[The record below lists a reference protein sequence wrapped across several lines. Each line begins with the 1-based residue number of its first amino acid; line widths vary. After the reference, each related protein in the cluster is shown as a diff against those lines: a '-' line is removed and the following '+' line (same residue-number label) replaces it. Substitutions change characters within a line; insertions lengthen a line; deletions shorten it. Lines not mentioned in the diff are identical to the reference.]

1 MKDMKKYLMGL
12 LVVAVMATVTACSFG
27 LDELPEEKVETKE
40 EVGYLQLSNFKV
52 VSDTENKN
60 NDDEIEPGTGN
71 STTSK
76 HTRAGET
83 TSQVDFSNYY
93 IEIVN
98 KNPRENEEAIVWK
111 GIYKDNVSS
120 TTDFGSGNGVMKKIP
135 LEPGSY
141 QVWAYQDQTKGNK
154 LTVAKDAPYY
164 AGYSDVEIVSEQ
176 TSDVTVICR
185 LHNIRVTV
193 ELSNDL
199 KDMFWVCNEVDNTDR
214 LMTEVS
220 IGTTEVNKNTHIFES
235 STSHD
240 APWMYYKDVA
250 GGYGNTMDIKLTGVF
265 YTGPVEDIYTGAA
278 AQNTDKWK
286 PVKMEKKVSGGAA
299 DKAVTGGQWRQISID
314 IEHND
319 EGNAQ
324 FIFTI
329 DSYVYDE
336 TITVSTMTLYQNLP
350 ADKNFTQEEQIPE
363 DDFNDEMAPQVKVDG
378 ATFDTENNAF
388 NYSISADMI
397 DSDAST
403 DSFNAWTSFLKV
415 KVAVP
420 SGSTATVNNV
430 YVEFKESTSTSLL
443 QALEKAGF
451 EDHII
456 ALHPS
461 ADENISQYV
470 NVATDG
476 SSFTLNNKGMDAIYN
491 YEGTH
496 KIRVHTEG
504 SDGRRGFADVVITVS
519 QAASTGPKVIWK
531 VDGRSSSEVT
541 ISKGSLPNSVDAEI
555 SSSTGITGLTV
566 KIESEDL
573 DETTLSGFGL
583 STEMDI
589 FNPTSAKMETRLRA
603 FGFLPIENF
612 DRKGKSENEI
622 AAVAANDDNY
632 RMFDVTD
639 EAGEEGTLKDGATSV
654 YLNEKSINFS
664 ITDFMGALSG
674 FAGDHTFTI
683 TATDA
688 SGSNTKALTI
698 TVE

>member
-1 MKDMKKYLMGL
+1 MIDMKKLLMGL
-12 LVVAVMATVTACSFG
+12 FVVAVMAAMTACS
-27 LDELPEEKVETKE
+27 LDDLPQENVETKE
-40 EVGYLQLSNFKV
+40 KVGYLQLSNFKV
-52 VSDTENKN
+52 VSDTEDKN

-98 KNPRENEEAIVWK
+98 KAPREGENAVVWSGK
-111 GIYKDNVSS
+111 YGDNLA
-120 TTDFGSGNGVMKKIP
+120 NGELKPIP
-135 LEPGSY
+135 LEPGNY
-141 QVWAYQDQTKGNK
+141 KVWAYQDNTKGAN
-154 LTVAKDAPYY
+154 LTVAQDAPYY
-164 AGYSDVEIVSEQ
+164 AGDSDVSIVSEQ
-176 TSDVTVICR
+176 TTDVTVTCR

-193 ELSNDL
+193 ELSKDL
-199 KDMFWVCNEVDNTDR
+199 KDMFKELGASDENR

-220 IGTTEVNKNTHIFES
+220 IGASEVKNTHIFES

-278 AQNTDKWK
+278 ASNTDKWK
-286 PVKMEKKVSGGAA
+286 PVKMEKKVVGTG
-299 DKAVTGGQWRQISID
+299 DNAVKGGQWRQISVD

-329 DSYVYDE
+329 DNYVYDE
-336 TITVSTMTLYQNLP
+336 TITVSTMTMYDQLP
-350 ADKNFTQEEQIPE
+350 SYSQEEQIPE

-378 ATFDTENNAF
+378 ATFDMENNAF

-430 YVEFKESTSTSLL
+430 YVEFKESTSTTLL
-443 QALEKAGF
+443 QVLEAAGF

-456 ALHPS
+456 ALHPR
-461 ADENISQYV
+461 ADENINQYV

-496 KIRVHTEG
+496 RIRVHTEG
-504 SDGRRGFADVVITVS
+504 SDYRRGFADVIIKVS
-519 QAASTGPKVIWK
+519 KAASAGPKVIWK
-531 VDGRSSSEVT
+531 VDGSPVNEGEGLT
-541 ISKGSLPNSVDAEI
+541 ISPTNLPTSVIANIKSDN
-555 SSSTGITGLTV
+555 GLTGLKV
-566 KIESEDL
+566 KIVSNDLTPDALGEVGLRAEMDLLNPEDL
-573 DETTLSGFGL
+573 EDALKGL
-583 STEMDI
+583 
-589 FNPTSAKMETRLRA
+589 
-603 FGFLPIENF
+603 GFLPLDDPELKDISFNITGF
-612 DRKGKSENEI
+612 MLALASI
-622 AAVAANDDNY
+622 ANGDQTFIIIA
-632 RMFDVTD
+632 
-639 EAGEEGTLKDGATSV
+639 EEGSKKV
-654 YLNEKSINFS
+654 EKPF
-664 ITDFMGALSG
+664 
-674 FAGDHTFTI
+674 
-683 TATDA
+683 
-688 SGSNTKALTI
+688 TI

>member
-1 MKDMKKYLMGL
+1 MKKLLMGL
-12 LVVAVMATVTACSFG
+12 FVVAVMAAMTACS
-27 LDELPEEKVETKE
+27 LDDLPQEKVETKE
-40 EVGYLQLSNFKV
+40 KVGYLQLSNFKV

-98 KNPRENEEAIVWK
+98 KAPREDENAVVKNFVYGKNLLE
-111 GIYKDNVSS
+111 
-120 TTDFGSGNGVMKKIP
+120 NGELKPIP
-135 LEPGSY
+135 LEPGNY
-141 QVWAYQDQTKGNK
+141 EVWAYQDGTRGAN
-154 LTVAKDAPYY
+154 LTVAQDAPYY
-164 AGYSDVEIVSEQ
+164 AGYSDVSIVSEQ
-176 TSDVTVICR
+176 TTDVTVTCR

-193 ELSNDL
+193 ELSKDL
-199 KDMFWVCNEVDNTDR
+199 KDMFWVYNENDADYGEKR

-220 IGTTEVNKNTHIFES
+220 IGTSGTSEVKNTHIFES
-235 STSHD
+235 SASHD
-240 APWMYYKDVA
+240 APLMYYKDVA
-250 GGYGNTMDIKLTGVF
+250 GGSGNTMDIKLTGVF
-265 YTGPVEDIYTGAA
+265 YTGPVEDIYTGVAK
-278 AQNTDKWK
+278 QNTDKWK
-286 PVKMEKKVSGGAA
+286 PVKMEKKVVGTG
-299 DKAVTGGQWRQISID
+299 DNAVRGGQWRQISVD

-329 DSYVYDE
+329 DNRVYDE
-336 TITVSTMTLYQNLP
+336 TIDVSTMTMYDQLP
-350 ADKNFTQEEQIPE
+350 SYSQEEQIPE

-378 ATFDTENNAF
+378 ATFDMENNAF

-430 YVEFKESTSTSLL
+430 YVEFKESTSTTLL
-443 QALEKAGF
+443 QVLEAAGF

-456 ALHPS
+456 ALHPR
-461 ADENISQYV
+461 ADENINQYV

-496 KIRVHTEG
+496 RIRVHTEG
-504 SDGRRGFADVVITVS
+504 SDYRRGFADVIIKVS
-519 QAASTGPKVIWK
+519 KAASAGPKVIWM
-531 VDGRSSSEVT
+531 VDGSPVNEGEGLT
-541 ISKGSLPNSVDAEI
+541 ISPTNLPTSVIANIKSDN
-555 SSSTGITGLTV
+555 GLTGLKV
-566 KIESEDL
+566 KIVSNDLTPDALGEVGLRAEMDLLNPEDL
-573 DETTLSGFGL
+573 EDALKGL
-583 STEMDI
+583 
-589 FNPTSAKMETRLRA
+589 
-603 FGFLPIENF
+603 GFLPLDDPELKDISFNITGF
-612 DRKGKSENEI
+612 MFALAEI
-622 AAVAANDDNY
+622 ANGDQTFIIIA
-632 RMFDVTD
+632 
-639 EAGEEGTLKDGATSV
+639 EEGSKKV
-654 YLNEKSINFS
+654 EKPF
-664 ITDFMGALSG
+664 
-674 FAGDHTFTI
+674 
-683 TATDA
+683 
-688 SGSNTKALTI
+688 TI

>member
-1 MKDMKKYLMGL
+1 MKDMKKLLMGL
-12 LVVAVMATVTACSFG
+12 FVVAVMAAMTACSM
-27 LDELPEEKVETKE
+27 DDLPQENVETKE
-40 EVGYLQLSNFKV
+40 KVGYLQLSNFKV
-52 VSDTENKN
+52 VSDTEDKN

-98 KNPRENEEAIVWK
+98 KAPREGENAVVWGGK
-111 GIYKDNVSS
+111 YGDNLA
-120 TTDFGSGNGVMKKIP
+120 NGELKPIP
-135 LEPGSY
+135 LEPGNY
-141 QVWAYQDQTKGNK
+141 KVWAYQDNTKGAN
-154 LTVAKDAPYY
+154 LTVAQDAPYY
-164 AGYSDVEIVSEQ
+164 AGDSDVSIVSEQ
-176 TSDVTVICR
+176 TTDVTVTCR

-193 ELSNDL
+193 ELSKDL
-199 KDMFWVCNEVDNTDR
+199 KDMFKELGASDENR

-220 IGTTEVNKNTHIFES
+220 IGASEVKNTHIFES

-278 AQNTDKWK
+278 TSASNTDKWK
-286 PVKMEKKVSGGAA
+286 PVRMEKKVVGTS
-299 DKAVTGGQWRQISID
+299 DKPVSGGQWRKISVD

-329 DSYVYDE
+329 DNYVYDE
-336 TITVSTMTLYQNLP
+336 TITVSTMTMYQQLP
-350 ADKNFTQEEQIPE
+350 SYSQEEQIPE

-378 ATFDTENNAF
+378 ATFDMENNAF

-397 DSDAST
+397 DGDAST

-430 YVEFKESTSTSLL
+430 YVEFKESTSTTLL
-443 QALEKAGF
+443 QVLEAAGF

-456 ALHPS
+456 ALHPR
-461 ADENISQYV
+461 ADENINQYV

-496 KIRVHTEG
+496 RIRVHTEG

-531 VDGRSSSEVT
+531 VDDSPNTAVT
-541 ISKGSLPNSVDAEI
+541 ISASNLPDFVGVDI
-555 SSSTGITGLTV
+555 TSKTGVTVLNV
-566 KIESEDL
+566 KIISEVL
-573 DETTLSGFGL
+573 DEETLGEL
-583 STEMDI
+583 DLATEMNVLDPATPEMKDRLTNLGFVITDPTRKNISFDI
-589 FNPTSAKMETRLRA
+589 TPFMSPLSAFVGVHK
-603 FGFLPIENF
+603 F
-612 DRKGKSENEI
+612 EI
-622 AAVAANDDNY
+622 VAA
-632 RMFDVTD
+632 D
-639 EAGEEGTLKDGATSV
+639 E
-654 YLNEKSINFS
+654 
-664 ITDFMGALSG
+664 
-674 FAGDHTFTI
+674 
-683 TATDA
+683 
-688 SGSNTKALTI
+688 SGSAAPKQLTI
-698 TVE
+698 TVEE

>member
-1 MKDMKKYLMGL
+1 MKDMKKLLMGL
-12 LVVAVMATVTACSFG
+12 FVVAVMAAMTACN
-27 LDELPEEKVETKE
+27 LDDLPQEKVETE
-40 EVGYLQLSNFKV
+40 EKVGYLQLSNFKV
-52 VSDTENKN
+52 VSDTEDKN

-83 TSQVDFSNYY
+83 TSVDFSNYY

-98 KNPRENEEAIVWK
+98 KAPREGEDAVVWGGK
-111 GIYKDNVSS
+111 YESNLSS
-120 TTDFGSGNGVMKKIP
+120 NGVLKPIP
-135 LEPGSY
+135 LEPGNY
-141 QVWAYQDQTKGNK
+141 KVWAYQDNTKGAN
-154 LTVAKDAPYY
+154 LTVAQDAPYY
-164 AGYSDVEIVSEQ
+164 AGDSDVSIVSGQ
-176 TSDVTVICR
+176 TTDVTVTCR

-193 ELSNDL
+193 ELSRDL
-199 KDMFWVCNEVDNTDR
+199 KDMFKVLPAADENR

-220 IGTTEVNKNTHIFES
+220 IGASEVKNTHIFES

-278 AQNTDKWK
+278 EQYPDKWK
-286 PVKMEKKVSGGAA
+286 PVRMEKKVVGTS
-299 DKAVTGGQWRQISID
+299 DKPVSGGQWRKISVD

-329 DSYVYDE
+329 DNYVYDE
-336 TITVSTMTLYQNLP
+336 TITVSTMTMYENIPIL
-350 ADKNFTQEEQIPE
+350 KQEEAIPE

-378 ATFDTENNAF
+378 ATFDMENNAF

-430 YVEFKESTSTSLL
+430 YVEFKKSTSTTLL
-443 QALEKAGF
+443 QVLDAAGF

-456 ALHPS
+456 ALHPR
-461 ADENISQYV
+461 ADENINQHV

-496 KIRVHTEG
+496 RIRVHTEG
-504 SDGRRGFADVVITVS
+504 SDGRRGFADVIINVS
-519 QAASTGPKVIWK
+519 QAASAGPKVIWK
-531 VDGRSSSEVT
+531 VDGSPVNSLTMSRSDSPAVEANIV
-541 ISKGSLPNSVDAEI
+541 
-555 SSSTGITGLTV
+555 STLGLTSLKV
-566 KIESEDL
+566 KIESSL
-573 DETTLSGFGL
+573 ITVDELEGMGL
-583 STEMDI
+583 AAEMDVM
-589 FNPTSAKMETRLRA
+589 NPKDDAMTEALEGL
-603 FGFLPIENF
+603 GFLPLDNLTNLSLPITKF
-612 DRKGKSENEI
+612 MATL
-622 AAVAANDDNY
+622 AAL
-632 RMFDVTD
+632 
-639 EAGEEGTLKDGATSV
+639 G
-654 YLNEKSINFS
+654 
-664 ITDFMGALSG
+664 
-674 FAGDHTFTI
+674 AGDHTFTI

>member
-1 MKDMKKYLMGL
+1 MKDMKKLLMGL
-12 LVVAVMATVTACSFG
+12 FVVAVMAAMTACS
-27 LDELPEEKVETKE
+27 LDDLPQEKVETKE
-40 EVGYLQLSNFKV
+40 KVGYLQLSNFKV
-52 VSDTENKN
+52 VSDTEDKN

-98 KNPRENEEAIVWK
+98 KAPREGENAVVWGGK
-111 GIYKDNVSS
+111 YRDNLA
-120 TTDFGSGNGVMKKIP
+120 NGELKPIP
-135 LEPGSY
+135 LEPGNY
-141 QVWAYQDQTKGNK
+141 KVWAYQDNTKGAN
-154 LTVAKDAPYY
+154 LTVAQDAPYY
-164 AGYSDVEIVSEQ
+164 AGDSDVSIVSEQ
-176 TSDVTVICR
+176 TTDVTVTCR

-193 ELSNDL
+193 ELSKDL
-199 KDMFWVCNEVDNTDR
+199 KDMFKELGAADEDR

-220 IGTTEVNKNTHIFES
+220 IGTSEVKNTYIFES
-235 STSHD
+235 SSNHD
-240 APWMYYKDVA
+240 TPWMYYKDVA
-250 GGYGNTMDIKLTGVF
+250 GGYGNTMDIKLTGIF

-278 AQNTDKWK
+278 TSASNTDKWK
-286 PVKMEKKVSGGAA
+286 PVRMEKKVVGTS
-299 DKAVTGGQWRQISID
+299 DKPVSGGQWRKISVD

-329 DSYVYDE
+329 DNYVYDE
-336 TITVSTMTLYQNLP
+336 TITVSTMTMYDQLP
-350 ADKNFTQEEQIPE
+350 SYSQEEQIPE
-363 DDFNDEMAPQVKVDG
+363 DDFNYEMAPQVKVDG
-378 ATFDTENNAF
+378 ATFDMENNAF

-430 YVEFKESTSTSLL
+430 YVEFKESTSTTLL
-443 QALEKAGF
+443 QVLEAAGF

-456 ALHPS
+456 ALHPR
-461 ADENISQYV
+461 ADENINQYV

-496 KIRVHTEG
+496 RIRVHTEG

-531 VDGRSSSEVT
+531 VNGSPLNSLTMSSSDSPAVEANIV
-541 ISKGSLPNSVDAEI
+541 
-555 SSSTGITGLTV
+555 STTGLTSLKV
-566 KIESEDL
+566 KIES
-573 DETTLSGFGL
+573 TLITAVELEGMGL
-583 STEMDI
+583 AAEMDVL
-589 FNPTSAKMETRLRA
+589 NPKDDAMTEALEGL
-603 FGFLPIENF
+603 GFLPLDNLTNLSLPITKF
-612 DRKGKSENEI
+612 MATL
-622 AAVAANDDNY
+622 AALG
-632 RMFDVTD
+632 
-639 EAGEEGTLKDGATSV
+639 AGE
-654 YLNEKSINFS
+654 
-664 ITDFMGALSG
+664 
-674 FAGDHTFTI
+674 HTFTI

>member
-1 MKDMKKYLMGL
+1 MKDMKKLLMGL
-12 LVVAVMATVTACSFG
+12 FVVAVMAAMTACS
-27 LDELPEEKVETKE
+27 LDDLPQENVEAKEK
-40 EVGYLQLSNFKV
+40 VGYLQLSNFKV
-52 VSDTENKN
+52 VSDTEDKN

-83 TSQVDFSNYY
+83 TSQDDFLNYY

-98 KNPRENEEAIVWK
+98 KAPREGENAVVWGGK
-111 GIYKDNVSS
+111 YESNLS
-120 TTDFGSGNGVMKKIP
+120 TNGVLKPIP
-135 LEPGSY
+135 LEPGNY
-141 QVWAYQDQTKGNK
+141 EVWAYQDNTKGAN
-154 LTVAKDAPYY
+154 LTVAQDAPYY
-164 AGYSDVEIVSEQ
+164 AGYSDVSIVSEQ
-176 TSDVTVICR
+176 TTDVTVTCR

-193 ELSNDL
+193 ELSKDL
-199 KDMFWVCNEVDNTDR
+199 KDMFKKLGASDENR

-220 IGTTEVNKNTHIFES
+220 IGASEVKNTHIFES

-278 AQNTDKWK
+278 TSASNTDKWK
-286 PVKMEKKVSGGAA
+286 PVRMEKKVVGTA
-299 DKAVTGGQWRQISID
+299 DNPVTGGQWRRISVD

-329 DSYVYDE
+329 DNYVYDK
-336 TITVSTMTLYQNLP
+336 TITVSTMTMYENIPIL
-350 ADKNFTQEEQIPE
+350 KQEEAIPE

-378 ATFDTENNAF
+378 ATFDMDNNAF

-430 YVEFKESTSTSLL
+430 YVEFKESTSTTLL
-443 QALEKAGF
+443 QVLEAAGF

-456 ALHPS
+456 ALHPR
-461 ADENISQYV
+461 ADENINQYV

-496 KIRVHTEG
+496 RIRVHTEG
-504 SDGRRGFADVVITVS
+504 SDGRRGFADVIIKVS
-519 QAASTGPKVIWK
+519 QAASAGPKVIWK
-531 VDGRSSSEVT
+531 VDGSPVNSLTMSRSDSPAVEANIV
-541 ISKGSLPNSVDAEI
+541 
-555 SSSTGITGLTV
+555 STLGLTSLKV
-566 KIESEDL
+566 KIESSL
-573 DETTLSGFGL
+573 ITVDELEGMGL
-583 STEMDI
+583 AAEMDVM
-589 FNPTSAKMETRLRA
+589 NPKDDAMTEALEGL
-603 FGFLPIENF
+603 GFLPLDNLTNLSLPITKF
-612 DRKGKSENEI
+612 MATL
-622 AAVAANDDNY
+622 AALG
-632 RMFDVTD
+632 
-639 EAGEEGTLKDGATSV
+639 AGE
-654 YLNEKSINFS
+654 
-664 ITDFMGALSG
+664 
-674 FAGDHTFTI
+674 HTFTI